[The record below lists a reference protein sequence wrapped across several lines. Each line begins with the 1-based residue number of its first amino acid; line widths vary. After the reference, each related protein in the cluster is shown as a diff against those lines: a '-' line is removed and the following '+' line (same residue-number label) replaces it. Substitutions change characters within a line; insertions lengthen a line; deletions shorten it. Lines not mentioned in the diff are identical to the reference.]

1 MSKKLLLVFL
11 LSVYCVAQAQG
22 IEGSPVS
29 TPDSR
34 AEASRQSAEMFR
46 QIQKENQRQKEM
58 AKQRIASD
66 AKVDR
71 MIGRNAEIKAKTN
84 YPIVVYDPKTATKTK
99 KQSSLISKI
108 KIPASIPHT
117 AKRFGKGLGS
127 NLLALAIYEILGRSV
142 DYVLD
147 EKNNRVIINDSMYK
161 NSEVDKYLGSYNVY
175 DTDSAK
181 SISEKFFNK
190 LKYDVIVTHCQDKE
204 SGIDCFWG
212 YKGEIPDRVL
222 PFDKFDS
229 SISLDEIAEKTHE
242 MADKGNA
249 SAQKFLEDIAN
260 DRLSK
265 GEFDEKIKS
274 NAKDESDTTNSTKQ
288 DDDVKSPIP
297 DDLAKPVNNE
307 LLDPV
312 HSENNPQPLELPKFC
327 DWAKPVC
334 DYMDWTKEQYKDLK
348 EEPEQKPDR
357 VTVEEHDIDFQSI
370 AERPYITFGGSCP
383 APYEVPIAFMGAK
396 TTLHLSYQPFC
407 NFAVMIKPALIM
419 GAWISALLI
428 ISGGRAKGE

>member
-58 AKQRIASD
+58 ARQRIASD
-66 AKVDR
+66 AKVDK
-71 MIGRNAEIKAKTN
+71 MIGRNAEVKAKVN
-84 YPIVVYDPKTATKTK
+84 YPIVVYDPKTATKTT
-99 KQSSLISKI
+99 KQGSLISKI

-147 EKNNRVIINDSMYK
+147 EKNNRVIINDSIYK

-175 DTDSAK
+175 DTDSAQ
-181 SISEKFFNK
+181 STAEKFFNK

-212 YKGEIPDRVL
+212 YKGEIPDRLL

-274 NAKDESDTTNSTKQ
+274 NAKDESDTTNFNKQ

-297 DDLAKPVNNE
+297 DDLAKPV
-307 LLDPV
+307 
-312 HSENNPQPLELPKFC
+312 HSENSPQPLDLPKFC

-334 DYMDWTKEQYKDLK
+334 DFMEWIKKEPPQPEPPKPLPKSSLSDLGIDDTIK
-348 EEPEQKPDR
+348 QE
-357 VTVEEHDIDFQSI
+357 IDFGGKCPSYSLDFTINGIQVHEPIPVWHFCKLLEQI
-370 AERPYITFGGSCP
+370 APWLVGFTYLSC
-383 APYEVPIAFMGAK
+383 
-396 TTLHLSYQPFC
+396 
-407 NFAVMIKPALIM
+407 
-419 GAWISALLI
+419 ALLI
-428 ISGGRAKGE
+428 SRSL